1 MSSVLLASGVI
12 SKAINCDVVLSGDE
26 IMPTDLYDVDFDQ
39 ALQKNLKSADV
50 IVLGDF
56 EFQDTRVSVRTDVS
70 AQTLSETV
78 TVAGN
83 SPELTLKNKVND
95 GKIKMMVVSEEEIEQ
110 QCGESSADVIRHATD
125 NGYVMFFNTSSYEDI
140 HRITADIYE
149 DYGVIYGAK
158 SVNKSTKTIDF
169 AENQNLSYFFVTKTK
184 DNCVDFHFVLSN
196 VKDNPSAVERSM
208 LEHAYANRN
217 MGMYVKNQE
226 EYLASKRA
234 ERVRNGD
241 VSSASAKGLLNPT
254 VNGVNFHGDWKRSF
268 NESVFIYEYWH
279 VNYHPD
285 IKHRITVTTCEL
297 MSHDLVNG
305 QRLWAQVANIDLKVN
320 NTSSTDR
327 LFANR
332 NVWWWCEEETSAA
345 TLKTYAP
352 SNAPKSTTYTYG
364 INGEL
369 SGGVSGSTDG
379 AGATAGIKLGA
390 SFSKSISVND
400 VEYYT
405 NAFETGINSGTTFN
419 AVFTRGSQ
427 YAQNHSVHTTV
438 TFFTQDKSCTDF
450 AFFNK
455 LNHQSSAKIVGIW
468 SDSKTYEWDYE
479 MVYRWSTNAS
489 DYYFK

>member
-1 MSSVLLASGVI
+1 MKKIQKVCLSLFMSSVLLASGVI

-305 QRLWAQVANIDLKVN
+305 QRLWAQVANIDSRSI
-320 NTSSTDR
+320 TR
-327 LFANR
+327 LRRIGCLPTAMFGGGVRRKPVPQLSKRMLRQTPR
-332 NVWWWCEEETSAA
+332 NQQRTPMESMESSAA
-345 TLKTYAP
+345 AFQAVRMAPVPRPASSSAPVSQNLLVSTMWNIIRTRLKP
-352 SNAPKSTTYTYG
+352 
-364 INGEL
+364 
-369 SGGVSGSTDG
+369 VS
-379 AGATAGIKLGA
+379 TAGQLLMPFLPVAVSTRRIIACIPQLP
-390 SFSKSISVND
+390 SLHRISHAR
-400 VEYYT
+400 T
-405 NAFETGINSGTTFN
+405 LHFLTS
-419 AVFTRGSQ
+419 
-427 YAQNHSVHTTV
+427 
-438 TFFTQDKSCTDF
+438 
-450 AFFNK
+450 
-455 LNHQSSAKIVGIW
+455 
-468 SDSKTYEWDYE
+468 
-479 MVYRWSTNAS
+479 
-489 DYYFK
+489 